1 MIQVTAKEKESAESL
16 LRRFNKKV
24 IQSGVLGEA
33 RRKRYFEKPISK
45 TERRKKAIIRKERRA
60 EKVRKLKLGIR

>member
-1 MIQVTAKEKESAESL
+1 MIQVTAKEKESVESL
-16 LRRFNKKV
+16 IRRFNKKV

-45 TERRKKAIIRKERRA
+45 TEARAVAIRKARRKEQKSRE
-60 EKVRKLKLGIR
+60 LLGIK

>member
-1 MIQVTAKEKESAESL
+1 LIQVTAKERESVESL
-16 LRRFNKKV
+16 IRRFNKKV

-45 TERRKKAIIRKERRA
+45 TEARAVAIRKARRKEQKARE
-60 EKVRKLKLGIR
+60 LLGIK

>member
-1 MIQVTAKEKESAESL
+1 MLQVTAKEKESIESL
-16 LRRFNKKV
+16 IRRFNKKV

-45 TERRKKAIIRKERRA
+45 TEARAVAIRKARRKEQKSRE
-60 EKVRKLKLGIR
+60 LLGMK

>member
-1 MIQVTAKEKESAESL
+1 MIQVTAKDKESAESL

-45 TERRKKAIIRKERRA
+45 TEARSVAIRKARRKEQKAREI
-60 EKVRKLKLGIR
+60 LGIK

>member
-1 MIQVTAKEKESAESL
+1 MIQVTAKERESVESL
-16 LRRFNKKV
+16 IRRFNKKV

-45 TERRKKAIIRKERRA
+45 TEARAVAIRKARRKEQKARE
-60 EKVRKLKLGIR
+60 LLGIK

>member
-1 MIQVTAKEKESAESL
+1 LIQVTAKDNESAESL

-33 RRKRYFEKPISK
+33 RRKRYFEKPVSK
-45 TERRKKAIIRKERRA
+45 TEARATAIRKA
-60 EKVRKLKLGIR
+60 KRKEQKTRELLGIK

>member
-1 MIQVTAKEKESAESL
+1 LIQVTAKEKESAESL

-45 TERRKKAIIRKERRA
+45 TEARSVAIRKARRKEQKAREI
-60 EKVRKLKLGIR
+60 LGIK

>member
-1 MIQVTAKEKESAESL
+1 MIQVTAKERESVESL
-16 LRRFNKKV
+16 IRRFNKKV

-45 TERRKKAIIRKERRA
+45 TEARAVAIRKARRKEQKAREI
-60 EKVRKLKLGIR
+60 LGIK

>member
-45 TERRKKAIIRKERRA
+45 TEARSVAIRKARRKEQKAREI
-60 EKVRKLKLGIR
+60 LGIK

>member
-1 MIQVTAKEKESAESL
+1 MIQVTDKEKESAESL

-45 TERRKKAIIRKERRA
+45 TEARSVAIRMGRRKEQKAREI
-60 EKVRKLKLGIR
+60 LGIK

>member
-33 RRKRYFEKPISK
+33 RRKRYFEKPVSK
-45 TERRKKAIIRKERRA
+45 TEQRSIAIRKARRKEQKAREI
-60 EKVRKLKLGIR
+60 LGIK